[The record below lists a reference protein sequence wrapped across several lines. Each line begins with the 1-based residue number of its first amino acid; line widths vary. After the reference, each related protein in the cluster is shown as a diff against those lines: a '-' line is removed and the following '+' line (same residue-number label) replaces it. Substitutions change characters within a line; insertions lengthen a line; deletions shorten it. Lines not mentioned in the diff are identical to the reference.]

1 MVGGVLTRYN
11 ASAGSGKTFRLTGA
25 FLENL
30 FYGKGNFREILAVT
44 FTNKAAAEMKE
55 RILESL
61 SIIASGGESAYLGL
75 LIQRSGKREDVIR
88 REAREY
94 LDSILHDYS
103 FFSVGTI
110 DSFFQKILRA
120 FARETGIQA
129 GFNLILDPSVILSSA
144 IDDLLS
150 RSDSDPIL
158 LEWLTKYALSEIEA
172 GAHWNLKR
180 KIEELGREIFNERFM
195 MLYQEG
201 RIIGD
206 KKMLSDISL
215 NLQES
220 VARFKGNTARMAKEA
235 LDILNRHGVENDDL
249 YQKSRSVKSFLE
261 ASLKEVQDNLTKSI
275 QEAYNNGRYYSVKTN
290 SPSLEAALDD
300 GLHEKVSALV
310 DYYQSGITEYN
321 SLSLVLKNLYAL
333 GLLTD
338 IAAVVRRM
346 VNDSNSFLLSDS
358 GNLLRQI
365 IGNDQTPFIYEKAGN
380 RYSIFMIDEFQDT
393 SLIQWANFL
402 PLIRNSLAEGEEN
415 LVVGDVK
422 QAIYRWR
429 NSDWRIFYSM
439 GELFRP
445 DEFRTIPLNENWRS
459 RSGIIEF
466 NNLVFTNMPAMAEDI
481 AEIESGTLS
490 SVYSDVKQQDPGG
503 KEGGYVQIEKIED
516 NEEVSAAELAASRV
530 PLIIEEV
537 QEAGYGAGDIGILVR
552 TKDEGQK
559 VIDAVMNYRSQLDEE
574 KKARY
579 NYRIISQDSLLLGHN
594 PAVKL
599 IVSLLRYLTDRR
611 DRLSLASVKHYYS
624 QLTAGEGVNYERP
637 LLIDSEKYS
646 EFKLPEGWLPFLESV
661 QHLSL
666 FELIEQI
673 ILFFTIGSSE
683 ASIPYITTLQ
693 DYILE
698 LSGKVATDIP
708 LFLEWWDSEGFRKA
722 VSSSDQEGSIS
733 LMTIHKAKGLEF
745 KVVILPFLNW
755 PFTNQKRQ
763 VLWVESDEKP
773 FDDLGAMPVYT
784 SREMR
789 ETWFAEYYESEK
801 KSYAVDMLNLLYVA
815 LTRAR
820 DAIFGIVPEAR
831 SKKNCGELLFSLLSE
846 FNPADNNLIT
856 IGELSVVGY
865 DAAKSDENR
874 AVKLGYPVLQSRS
887 RLRLKLESRNYMV
900 TEAAGRTDKINYGI
914 MMHSLFESAHT
925 IEDIQRGVEQ
935 MVFKGRVTASQ
946 GQKLSGQIKTATSA
960 EPVAS
965 WFKPGIEVRRE
976 PGIVFPGGKMKRPDR
991 VMIDNGMVTVVDFKF
1006 GEESDHY
1013 FKQLNQY
1020 RLLLTEMGYSEVS
1033 AYIWYVESGKVVE
1046 VKK

>member
-1 MVGGVLTRYN
+1 MEGGVLTRYN

-30 FYGKGNFREILAVT
+30 FCGKGNFREILAVT

-61 SIIASGGESAYLGL
+61 TIIASGDESAYLGP
-75 LIQRSGKREDVIR
+75 LIQKSGKREDVIR
-88 REAREY
+88 MEAREH

-129 GFNLILDPSVILSSA
+129 GFNLILDPSVILSAA

-150 RSDSDPIL
+150 RSDTDPIL
-158 LEWLTKYALSEIEA
+158 LEWLTRYALSEIEA

-180 KIEELGREIFNERFM
+180 KTEELGREIFNERFM

-201 RIIGD
+201 RIIED
-206 KKMLSDISL
+206 KSVLSDVSSR
-215 NLQES
+215 LQKA
-220 VARFKGNTARMAKEA
+220 VTRFTKDSAMLAGEA
-235 LDILNRHGVENDDL
+235 LDLINRHGVENDDL

-261 ASLKEVQDNLTKSI
+261 ESRKEVQSSLTKSI
-275 QEAYNNGRYYSVKTN
+275 LEAYNNGRYYSVKGN
-290 SPSLEAALDD
+290 SSSLEAALAD
-300 GLHEKVSALV
+300 GLHEKVTALT
-310 DYYQSGITEYN
+310 DFYKAGITEYKTF
-321 SLSLVLKNLYAL
+321 SLVLKNLYAL

-338 IAAVVRRM
+338 IAAVVRRL
-346 VNDSNSFLLSDS
+346 VSDSNSFLLSDA

-365 IGNDQTPFIYEKAGN
+365 IGNDQTPFIYEKAGS
-380 RYSIFMIDEFQDT
+380 RYSVFMIDEFQDT
-393 SLIQWANFL
+393 SGIQWANFL

-439 GELFRP
+439 GESFHT
-445 DEFRTIPLNENWRS
+445 DEFRTIPLNNNWRS
-459 RSGIIEF
+459 LSGIIEF
-466 NNLVFTNMPAMAEDI
+466 NNLVFTDMPALAEDI
-481 AEIESGTLS
+481 AEIERGTLS
-490 SVYSDVKQQDPGG
+490 SVYSDVIQKDPGG
-503 KEGGYVQIEKIED
+503 KEGGYVRIEKVEE
-516 NEEVSAAELAASRV
+516 NEEKSGPEEAASRV

-537 QEAGYGAGDIGILVR
+537 QQAGYGAGDIGILVR

-611 DRLSLASVKHYYS
+611 DRLSLASVKHYYR
-624 QLTAGEGVNYERP
+624 QLTAEAGVNHERP
-637 LLIDSEKYS
+637 LLIDSEGDS
-646 EFKLPEGWLPFLESV
+646 EVMLPDGWLQFLESV
-661 QHLSL
+661 QYLSL
-666 FELIEQI
+666 FELIERI
-673 ILFFTIGSSE
+673 ILFFSLGSSDS
-683 ASIPYITTLQ
+683 SIPFITTLQ
-693 DYILE
+693 DYTLE
-698 LSGKVATDIP
+698 LSGKEAADIA
-708 LFLEWWDSEGFRKA
+708 LFLDWWDSEGFRKA

-755 PFTNQKRQ
+755 PFTNRNSDI
-763 VLWVESDEKP
+763 LWVESAEKP
-773 FDDLGAMPVYT
+773 LDLLGAMPV
-784 SREMR
+784 SASKEMT
-789 ETWFAEYYESEK
+789 ETWFADYYENER

-820 DAIFGIVPEAR
+820 DAIFGLVPEVR

-846 FNPADNNLIT
+846 YYPENSHLIT
-856 IGELSVVGY
+856 IGELPVVSHDSV
-865 DAAKSDENR
+865 KSVETG
-874 AVKLGYPVLQSRS
+874 AIKLGYPVLQSRR

-900 TEAAGRTDKINYGI
+900 SEASGRTDKINYGI
-914 MMHSLFESAHT
+914 MMHSLFESANT
-925 IEDIQRGVEQ
+925 IEDLERGVEQ

-946 GQKLSGQIKTATSA
+946 GEKLSAQIKRATSA
-960 EPVAS
+960 GPAAS
-965 WFKPGIEVRRE
+965 WFRPGIEVRRE
-976 PGIVFPGGKMKRPDR
+976 PGIVFPGGKLKRPDR
-991 VMIDNGMVTVVDFKF
+991 VMIDKGAVTVVDFKF
-1006 GEESDHY
+1006 GEESDNY

-1020 RLLLTEMGYSEVS
+1020 RSLLGEMGYSDVS

-1046 VKK
+1046 VK